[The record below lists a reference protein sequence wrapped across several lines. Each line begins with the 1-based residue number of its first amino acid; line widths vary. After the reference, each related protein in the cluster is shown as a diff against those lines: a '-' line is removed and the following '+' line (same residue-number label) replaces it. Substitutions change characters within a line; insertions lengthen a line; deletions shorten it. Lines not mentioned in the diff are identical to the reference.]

1 MMNSV
6 MISKLI
12 SMDSNIQL
20 VALVLLLIVPL
31 AVLSTNKLPA
41 LVAKQVTSIM
51 VVSARHAKKF
61 TVTINV
67 PNVLLLLAPSVM
79 LPLTLVPLVNVSP
92 AVTASNLMK
101 RPGLAYPVEISSTN
115 ALLALLTSALHVRMT
130 ILQVMRVF
138 ARLAWKL
145 MELAARNAQRTS
157 ARLVSMMHVAL
168 VTLRSS
174 AAPVV
179 LSVWLA
185 HTLVRSARIAL
196 LPSVSSVMTTLSSVM
211 TVVSA

>member
-115 ALLALLTSALHVRMT
+115 ALLALLTSALHVRTT